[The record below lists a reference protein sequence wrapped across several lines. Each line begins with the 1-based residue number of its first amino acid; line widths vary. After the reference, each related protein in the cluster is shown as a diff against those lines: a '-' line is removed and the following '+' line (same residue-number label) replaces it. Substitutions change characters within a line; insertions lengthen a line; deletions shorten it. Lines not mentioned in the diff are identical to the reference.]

1 MPSLPRL
8 RVPVRSLLC
17 IAAAALAGCIA
28 PHDDQAI
35 EARFAALGLRTP
47 LPPYGTEVPL
57 DSIRLAAVLSDS
69 VPTDAEA
76 SGQRAAEYA
85 TSADA
90 ARLAWLWQVVGKVD
104 TSAADAW
111 IEDAAGAIATTAR
124 DYREWPI
131 KGVTGPAAEAA
142 ILERVTDAE
151 LAVIAARLDEVRTWF
166 AALEPSEDSGSWQ
179 TLRDSDPEAL
189 GWLAQQGRTVMLAG
203 NRFESADDAAE
214 FVRALY
220 ASGAVRVVVTTE
232 SIRQVGPKEWYADAL
247 RVVLPADPAQRATL
261 FSVINE
267 EAVRQGFDHERDTG
281 QTVLFL
287 WWD

>member
-1 MPSLPRL
+1 MRPGARA
-8 RVPVRSLLC
+8 RFLLC
-17 IAAAALAGCIA
+17 LALGALAACAA
-28 PHDDQAI
+28 PADDQAI
-35 EARFAALGLRTP
+35 AARFAALGLRSP
-47 LPPYGTEVPL
+47 LPPYGTDVPL
-57 DSIRLAAVLSDS
+57 DSIRLAAVLADS
-69 VPTDAEA
+69 VRTDAEA
-76 SGQRAAEYA
+76 TGQRAAEYA

-90 ARLAWLWQVVGKVD
+90 ARLSWLWQIVGKVD
-104 TSAADAW
+104 TSATEAW

-131 KGVTGPAAEAA
+131 PGVTGPSAEAA
-142 ILERVTDAE
+142 ILEQVTDAE
-151 LAVIAARLDEVRTWF
+151 LAVIAARRDEVRRWY
-166 AALEPSEDSGSWQ
+166 AALQPSEESGSWQ
-179 TLRDSDPEAL
+179 TLRETDPEAL
-189 GWLAQQGRTVMLAG
+189 AWLAQPGRSVMLAG

-232 SIRQVGPKEWYADAL
+232 SIRQEGPKEWYADAL

-267 EAVRQGFDHERDTG
+267 EAVRQGFDHERDAG
-281 QTVLFL
+281 QAVLFL

>member
-1 MPSLPRL
+1 MRFGARAL
-8 RVPVRSLLC
+8 LLC
-17 IAAAALAGCIA
+17 IAAGTLAGCVAPADDAAIA
-28 PHDDQAI
+28 
-35 EARFAALGLRTP
+35 ARFAALGLRSP

-69 VPTDAEA
+69 VRTDGQA
-76 SGQRAAEYA
+76 SAQRAAEYA

-104 TSAADAW
+104 TSATDAW
-111 IEDAAGAIATTAR
+111 IEDAAGAIITTAR

-131 KGVTGPAAEAA
+131 PGVTGPAAEAA
-142 ILERVTDAE
+142 ILERVTEEE
-151 LAVIAARLDEVRTWF
+151 LAVIAARRDEIRTWY
-166 AALEPSEDSGSWQ
+166 AALEPTEDSGSWQ

-189 GWLAQQGRTVMLAG
+189 EWLAQRGRTVMLAG

-220 ASGAVRVVVTTE
+220 AAGAVRVVVTTE
-232 SIRQVGPKEWYADAL
+232 SIRQEGPKEWYADAL
-247 RVVLPADPAQRATL
+247 RVVLPAEAAQRATL
-261 FSVINE
+261 FSVVNE
-267 EAVRQGFDHERDTG
+267 EAVRQGFDHERDAG
-281 QTVLFL
+281 QAVLFL